1 MSEAW
6 TAVIVIGV
14 VTVAIKAAGP
24 LLAHGRDLPPRVN
37 RLLDL
42 LAPTVLAA
50 LVATQTFGGDH
61 ELVLD
66 ERAAGIGAAAI
77 AIALR
82 APILVAVVAAAVV
95 TGLLR
100 LVTS

>member
-14 VTVAIKAAGP
+14 VTVAMKAAGP
-24 LLAHGRDLPPRVN
+24 LVAHGRELPPRVE

-50 LVATQTFGGDH
+50 LVATQTFGGNR

-66 ERAAGIGAAAI
+66 ERAAGIAAAAV
-77 AIALR
+77 AIAMR

-95 TGLLR
+95 TALLR
-100 LVTS
+100 LIT

>member
-6 TAVIVIGV
+6 TAVVVIGV
-14 VTVAIKAAGP
+14 VTVAMKAAGP
-24 LLAHGRDLPPRVN
+24 LIAHGRELPPRVE

-50 LVATQTFGGDH
+50 LVATQTFGGDR

-66 ERAAGIGAAAI
+66 ERSAGIAAAGV

-82 APILVAVVAAAVV
+82 SPILVAVAAAAVV
-95 TGLLR
+95 TALLR
-100 LVTS
+100 LVT

>member
-14 VTVAIKAAGP
+14 VTVAMKAAGP
-24 LLAHGRDLPPRVN
+24 LVAHGRELPPRVE

-50 LVATQTFGGDH
+50 LVATQTLGGNR

-66 ERAAGIGAAAI
+66 ERAAGIAAAAV
-77 AIALR
+77 AIAMR

-95 TGLLR
+95 TALLR
-100 LVTS
+100 LIT

>member
-1 MSEAW
+1 MTEAW

-14 VTVAIKAAGP
+14 VTVAMKAAGP
-24 LLAHGRDLPPRVN
+24 LIAHGRVLPPRLE

-42 LAPTVLAA
+42 LAPAVLAA
-50 LVATQTFGGDH
+50 LVATQTFGGDR

-77 AIALR
+77 AVALR
-82 APILVAVVAAAVV
+82 APILVAVMAAAVV
-95 TGLLR
+95 TALLR
-100 LVTS
+100 LVT